1 MGSKVNAYMIM
12 SAVKELNIS
21 GLSENVVNI
30 DNNPLDYK
38 EKFLVSNK
46 IMFQLYSAI
55 SFQTADCLRIMESTR
70 RLYLVMY

>member
-1 MGSKVNAYMIM
+1 MIM

-46 IMFQLYSAI
+46 DYVPVVFSDKL
-55 SFQTADCLRIMESTR
+55 QTADCLRIMESTR